1 MVYTLIIEMRE
12 EYKMSLLLM
21 SQASRMRRSN
31 QTTQKE
37 YQDLGTCKNCK
48 YQGNC
53 PFGSQ
58 CSRSCFSNKQ
68 KSVDK
73 FKLK

>member
-1 MVYTLIIEMRE
+1 
-12 EYKMSLLLM
+12 MSLLLM
-21 SQASRMRRSN
+21 SQSSRIGRNN
-31 QTTQKE
+31 QTTKKE

-48 YQGNC
+48 YQGDC
-53 PFGSQ
+53 SFGSQ
-58 CSRSCFSNKQ
+58 CSRSCFLKKNE